1 MTYVLSTNN
10 LSKQYG
16 KTKVLQDLSLN
27 ISKGSIFGLLGP
39 NGSGKT
45 TTLGIL
51 LDVIPASSGSFEWF
65 GEAPTHESRKRI
77 GALLETP
84 NFLGYLSAEKNL
96 RIAADI
102 KGVSY
107 SDIER
112 VLDIVG
118 LSERKKDAFQIYSL
132 GMKQRLAIASALL
145 GKPELLLLDEP
156 TNGLDPQGIS
166 EIRELIMKV
175 ADMGVTIVLASHM
188 LDEVE
193 KVCSHVAIIK
203 KGQLLV
209 QGSVDEILGDEHI
222 IRVSSSNMKSLE
234 VALKKIKYVKNVK
247 KELDLFKVILA
258 DGISNEE
265 INKLLFEEGV
275 IINHL
280 ETVKKNLEMQFLE
293 ITTAS

>member
-1 MTYVLSTNN
+1 M
-10 LSKQYG
+10 
-16 KTKVLQDLSLN
+16 
-27 ISKGSIFGLLGP
+27 
-39 NGSGKT
+39 
-45 TTLGIL
+45 
-51 LDVIPASSGSFEWF
+51 
-65 GEAPTHESRKRI
+65 
-77 GALLETP
+77 
-84 NFLGYLSAEKNL
+84 
-96 RIAADI
+96 AADI
-102 KGVSY
+102 KGVPY
-107 SDIER
+107 SDIDR
-112 VLDIVG
+112 VLEIVG
-118 LSERKKDAFQIYSL
+118 LSERKKDAFQIFSL

-193 KVCSHVAIIK
+193 KVCTHVAIIK

-222 IRVSSSNMKSLE
+222 IRVSSTNMAQLKE
-234 VALKKIKYVKNVK
+234 ALNKIKYVKEVK
-247 KELDLFKVILA
+247 KELDLFKVTLA

-265 INKLLFEEGV
+265 INKLLFDQGV
-275 IINHL
+275 VINHL
-280 ETVKKNLEMQFLE
+280 ESVKKNLEMQFLE